1 MSGRGYGGDMV
12 GGAASSAAAAAAASA
27 AASRGGGRVIHN
39 LGRSSRERVVRRWPT
54 SARYKVSGRG
64 YGGNIRSRG
73 GRASVRGCAF
83 GALRVGVGEREGE
96 GVWQ

>member
-27 AASRGGGRVIHN
+27 AASRLRRGRVIHD
-39 LGRSSRERVVRRWPT
+39 LGRDARERVVRRWPT

-64 YGGNIRSRG
+64 YGGDIRSVDV
-73 GRASVRGCAF
+73 RASVRGCAF
-83 GALRVGVGEREGE
+83 GALRVGGGERRGW
-96 GVWQ
+96 G